1 MRPAGLPGV
10 LVGAVCGIVV
20 ALLATLPAPATAQS
34 DALRLSVG
42 GADQGWAVQ
51 IHLGSV
57 LHDPSLRDALESA
70 LPLRFHLRVE
80 LWRNGFLDRL
90 VDNEEVSVAVLQDPL
105 SREYSI
111 EAART
116 SVAAATL
123 TEAEEALRAA
133 LAPSLRPER
142 AGRHYYLAILEVET
156 LSLSDL
162 DELRRWLRGEVG
174 PALEGRAPATR
185 PVERGLRRL
194 FVRVIGLPT
203 RRFEASSGTFTAG

>member
-1 MRPAGLPGV
+1 MPPVGLRRA
-10 LVGAVCGIVV
+10 LVGAVLGVVV
-20 ALLATLPAPATAQS
+20 AILAPTPAAGQS

-42 GADQGWAVQ
+42 GANEGWAVKV
-51 IHLGSV
+51 HLGQV

-90 VDNEEVSVAVLQDPL
+90 VGSEELSVAVLQDPL
-105 SREYSI
+105 SLEFSV
-111 EAART
+111 ETAT
-116 SVAAATL
+116 SSVTVATL

-133 LAPSLRPER
+133 LAPRLRPER
-142 AGRHYYLAILEVET
+142 AGRHYYLAVLEVET

-174 PALEGRAPATR
+174 PALEGRAPPTR

-194 FVRVIGLPT
+194 LVRVIGLPT